1 MFNTK
6 RHCLKQVV
14 EMQTRE
20 AQNDLWN
27 NFQIPVNRRG
37 QIPVNRR
44 GQNTVPVLIPAPTAL
59 VMNSI

>member
-1 MFNTK
+1 
-6 RHCLKQVV
+6 
-14 EMQTRE
+14 MQTRE

-27 NFQIPVNRRG
+27 NYNF